1 MMLDKNS
8 FAFIW
13 HAFWLSL
20 AETFTDKN
28 SVLPGLILLAGG
40 TQTDI
45 GTLTAIMIG
54 VPLISQIIFAS
65 LLLKKPFKKKYLLIG
80 IYLRVTAFLGVA
92 LSIYFLKEFT
102 PQLFILI
109 VFFWMALFSI
119 SGAFAGISYN
129 DLLGKSIES
138 TKRKKFFVI
147 KQFTTSF
154 GILISAFVLKK
165 MLVGFSYPDNYK
177 YAFTLAGILL
187 FIGTFGYYFVKER
200 STIVDE
206 NEISFIK
213 IIKSI
218 PFQLAQNKN
227 LKYLV
232 IIANLI
238 GLTIT
243 ITPFYVAYARKLFVL
258 NNELISNFL
267 FYQIIGMIFSNLFW
281 HYLIKRIAF
290 KGMIKISVLLYSI
303 VPVSALI
310 LSQLNSVEI
319 FPLLFLLVGAA
330 ISANRI
336 AIDGALIEISDD
348 SNRVLFT
355 GIFGSLNIV
364 SVIFPLLI
372 SFIIA
377 EFSYQIV
384 FTIFPLITLTAY
396 YFIRKMDCL
405 AYLTERK
412 KAN

>member
-1 MMLDKNS
+1 MLDKNS

-40 TQTDI
+40 TQADI

-65 LLLKKPFKKKYLLIG
+65 MLLQKQFKKKFLLLG

-92 LSIYFLKEFT
+92 ISISYLKEFT

-109 VFFWMALFSI
+109 VFFWMALFSV

-129 DLLGKSIES
+129 DLLGKIIES
-138 TKRKKFFVI
+138 NRRKKFFVI
-147 KQFTTSF
+147 KQFTTSV

-165 MLVGFSYPDNYK
+165 MLIGFSYPDNYK

-187 FIGTFGYYFVKER
+187 FIGTAGYYFVKER
-200 STIVDE
+200 STIVDV
-206 NEISFIK
+206 NAIGFMK

-218 PFQLAQNKN
+218 PSQLAQNKN
-227 LKYLV
+227 LKHLV
-232 IIANLI
+232 IISNLI

-243 ITPFYVAYARKLFVL
+243 ITPFYIAYARKLFVF

-267 FYQIIGMIFSNLFW
+267 LYQIIGMIFSNLFW
-281 HYLIKRIAF
+281 HYLIKRIGF
-290 KGMIKISVLLYSI
+290 KGMIKISVFLYSI

-310 LSQLNSVEI
+310 LSQLNSAEI

-336 AIDGALIEISDD
+336 AVDGALIEISND
-348 SNRVLFT
+348 SNRVMFT

-364 SVIFPLLI
+364 SVIFPLMI

-377 EFSYQIV
+377 KFSYQTV
-384 FTIFPLITLTAY
+384 FIIFPLITLTAY
-396 YFIRKMDCL
+396 YFIRKMDCP
-405 AYLTERK
+405 ADMNKVTTIS
-412 KAN
+412 

>member
-40 TQTDI
+40 TQVDI

-54 VPLISQIIFAS
+54 VPLISQIGFAS
-65 LLLKKPFKKKYLLIG
+65 LLIKKPYKKKYLLAG
-80 IYLRVTAFLGVA
+80 MYLRVTAFWGVA
-92 LSIYFLKEFT
+92 LSVSFSNEFT

-109 VFFWMALFSI
+109 IFLWMALFSI

-138 TKRKKFFVI
+138 IKRKKFFVI
-147 KQFTTSF
+147 KQLTTSV

-165 MLVGFSYPDNYK
+165 LFIGFSYPDNYK
-177 YAFTLAGILL
+177 YAFSLAGILL
-187 FIGTFGYYFVKER
+187 FIASAGYYLVRER
-200 STIVDE
+200 STVVTE
-206 NEISFIK
+206 NPFGFIK

-218 PFQLAQNKN
+218 PSRLAQNKN

-232 IIANLI
+232 IISNLI

-377 EFSYQIV
+377 KFSYQFV
-384 FTIFPLITLTAY
+384 FIIFPVITLTAY
-396 YFIRKMDCL
+396 YFIRKMDCPADMNL
-405 AYLTERK
+405 LNVIK
-412 KAN
+412 

>member
-1 MMLDKNS
+1 MLDKNS

-54 VPLISQIIFAS
+54 VPLISQIVFAS
-65 LLLKKPFKKKYLLIG
+65 LLLKKPYKKKYLLIG

-109 VFFWMALFSI
+109 VFLWMALFSI

-138 TKRKKFFVI
+138 IKRKKFFVI
-147 KQFTTSF
+147 KQLTTSV

-165 MLVGFSYPDNYK
+165 LFIGFSYPDNYK

-218 PFQLAQNKN
+218 PSQLAQNKN

-232 IIANLI
+232 IISNLI

-243 ITPFYVAYARKLFVL
+243 ITPFYIAYARKLFVL

-384 FTIFPLITLTAY
+384 FIIFPLITLTAY
-396 YFIRKMDCL
+396 YFIRKMDCPADMDL
-405 AYLTERK
+405 LDTIK
-412 KAN
+412 

>member
-1 MMLDKNS
+1 MLDKNS

-40 TQTDI
+40 KQMDI
-45 GTLTAIMIG
+45 GILTAIMIG
-54 VPLISQIIFAS
+54 APLISQIIFAS
-65 LLLKKPFKKKYLLIG
+65 LLLNKPYKKKYLLIG

-92 LSIYFLKEFT
+92 LSIYFLKVFT
-102 PQLFILI
+102 PQIFIMI
-109 VFFWMALFSI
+109 VFFWMALFSV

-129 DLLGKSIES
+129 DLLGKSIRS
-138 TKRKKFFVI
+138 AGRKKFFVI

-165 MLVGFSYPDNYK
+165 MLVGFSYPENYK
-177 YAFTLAGILL
+177 YAFILAGILL
-187 FIGTFGYYFVKER
+187 FIGTVGYYLLKEH
-200 STIVDE
+200 STLINE
-206 NEISFIK
+206 NTINFK
-213 IIKSI
+213 NIIKSI
-218 PFQLAQNKN
+218 PSQLTHNKN
-227 LKYLV
+227 LKNLV
-232 IIANLI
+232 IISNLI

-243 ITPFYVAYARKLFVL
+243 ITPFYIAYARKLFVL

-267 FYQIIGMIFSNLFW
+267 LYQIIGMIFSNLFW
-281 HYLIKRIAF
+281 HYLIKKIGF

-303 VPVSALI
+303 VPISALG
-310 LSQLNSVEI
+310 LSQLNSSEI

-336 AIDGALIEISDD
+336 AIDGALIEISND
-348 SNRVLFT
+348 SNRVMFT

-364 SVIFPLLI
+364 SVIFPLMI

-377 EFSYQIV
+377 EFSYQTV
-384 FTIFPLITLTAY
+384 FIIFPLITLTAY
-396 YFIRKMDCL
+396 YFIRKMDCPADMDL
-405 AYLTERK
+405 VKTRS
-412 KAN
+412 

>member
-65 LLLKKPFKKKYLLIG
+65 LLLKKSYKKKYLLVG

-119 SGAFAGISYN
+119 SGAFVGISYN

-138 TKRKKFFVI
+138 SKRKKFFVI
-147 KQFTTSF
+147 KQLTTSF

-187 FIGTFGYYFVKER
+187 FIGTAGYYLVKER
-200 STIVDE
+200 ATIVDE
-206 NEISFIK
+206 NAINFVK

-218 PFQLAQNKN
+218 PTQLAQNKN

-243 ITPFYVAYARKLFVL
+243 ITPFYIAYAKKLFVF

-267 FYQIIGMIFSNLFW
+267 LYQIIGMITSNLFW
-281 HYLIKRIAF
+281 HYLIKKIGF
-290 KGMIKISVLLYSI
+290 KGMIKISILLYSI

-310 LSQLNSVEI
+310 LSQLNSSGI
-319 FPLLFLLVGAA
+319 FSLLFLLVGAA

-336 AIDGALIEISDD
+336 AIDGALIEISND
-348 SNRVLFT
+348 SNRVMFT

-364 SVIFPLLI
+364 SVVFPLLI
-372 SFIIA
+372 SLIIA
-377 EFSYQIV
+377 KFSYQTV
-384 FTIFPLITLTAY
+384 FIIFPLITLSAY
-396 YFIRKMDCL
+396 YFTHKMSCPVDGDEVK
-405 AYLTERK
+405 TI
-412 KAN
+412 